1 MMETAKKDYKEK
13 TNFSGFIKMD
23 VDMTNDFTSIVGN
36 RLDTIQKRKEYK
48 EKAVKSWRYNLQFE
62 PDKRRT
68 PVKVDFNLNIKF
80 AAACKASD
88 FHDIKKYLDEG
99 ANINY
104 VGPDGLT
111 ALHNAIIDNNC
122 EIVKLLV
129 ENGSDVNIQDPMYWT
144 PLHSAIEM
152 GNLEIIQILLDNGAD
167 PSLMNSDEKLPI
179 DLAKD
184 DNIIKVIKKK
194 MDALE
199 MDIDDL
205 RIKERQ
211 SIRRDILK
219 WYKDKKWDEK
229 PHPLTGCY
237 AIHVCA
243 AKNYL
248 PELYALVAHKICDPN
263 IKDYDGWTPLH
274 GAVYWNNYDA
284 AILLINNGAD
294 IHAKTNINENILDI
308 CDTDET
314 KNLAKDILN
323 EDNQLK
329 EDIAKYE
336 LDKFQLP
343 DEKSDVSETDG
354 DESITNESVDDVT
367 IVKPKNIEETSTSNS
382 MANNE
387 NVDKFIS
394 GVPWDRTNKLKKV
407 ENNVKLFNSINANR
421 CNVVLPNQKMTHDE
435 SESERKMISKQRRS
449 ARRSTRGIT
458 QEELKEVINTTK
470 KKDDILFTSS
480 SSSYEDSLN
489 KLPFINS
496 RSNVL
501 KRSEIY
507 NSDKTNHV
515 ETFIQKTNPLQSH
528 TSPNNQ
534 TSISP
539 SYCLKDVH
547 NNCEENGYNDQ
558 NKQSQ
563 EHGTKMYKF
572 LDTNLPSKKPISF
585 SQSFTPYTNLS
596 IKSNKNSE
604 ISDCVEKTPIKVS
617 ENLSNITSNEDTK
630 NDNTSTKLSK
640 LPTIYKNDEKG
651 DDNEINYKTLYLL
664 EKEAHEKLQKDFIK
678 LQNENSMFK
687 QKLDKM
693 ELELKNSQNER
704 DKLEQLKSENSALV
718 RVLGKLTKEDGYK
731 KN

>member
-1 MMETAKKDYKEK
+1 
-13 TNFSGFIKMD
+13 MD
-23 VDMTNDFTSIVGN
+23 VDMTSDFSSIVGN
-36 RLDTIQKRKEYK
+36 RQDTIQKRKEYM
-48 EKAVKSWRYNLQFE
+48 EKAVKSWRYNVEFE
-62 PDKRRT
+62 PDKKRT

-88 FHDIKKYLDEG
+88 FDDIKKYLAEG

-184 DNIIKVIKKK
+184 NDIIKVIRKK
-194 MDALE
+194 MDELQ

-205 RIKERQ
+205 RTKERQ
-211 SIRRDILK
+211 SIRRDILRWHK
-219 WYKDKKWDEK
+219 NKYWDEK
-229 PHPLTGCY
+229 CHPLTGCY

-248 PELYALVAHKICDPN
+248 PELYALVVHKICDLN
-263 IKDYDGWTPLH
+263 LKDNDGWTPLH

-284 AILLINNGAD
+284 AILLVKNGAD
-294 IHAKTNINENILDI
+294 IHAKTNVNENILEI
-308 CDTDET
+308 CDTEET
-314 KNLAKDILN
+314 KNLANNILN
-323 EDNQLK
+323 KKNELK
-329 EDIAKYE
+329 EDTAKYE
-336 LDKFQLP
+336 LDKFKLP
-343 DEKSDVSETDG
+343 EEKEETPETEGNETTSETIHEVVPTIKSKIT
-354 DESITNESVDDVT
+354 DEITG
-367 IVKPKNIEETSTSNS
+367 SNVV
-382 MANNE
+382 ANNE

-394 GVPWDRTNKLKKV
+394 GVPWERINKLKKV
-407 ENNVKLFNSINANR
+407 ENSVKLFNAINANR
-421 CNVVLPNQKMTHDE
+421 YNVATSNQKITHDE

-458 QEELKEVINTTK
+458 QDELKEVMNATK
-470 KKDDILFTSS
+470 KRDDLLFTSS

-496 RSNVL
+496 RTNVS

-507 NSDKTNHV
+507 NNDKINQQESFPRRT
-515 ETFIQKTNPLQSH
+515 
-528 TSPNNQ
+528 NQ
-534 TSISP
+534 THSFTYNTS
-539 SYCLKDVH
+539 SNSQTSTSANYWLKDTQ
-547 NNCEENGYNDQ
+547 NQSEENGFSDLND
-558 NKQSQ
+558 KSQ
-563 EHGTKMYKF
+563 ENNTKMYK
-572 LDTNLPSKKPISF
+572 LMDNNLSSKKPISF
-585 SQSFTPYTNLS
+585 SQTFSTTNKNYSSSNGSSTRVSESPDIVKKTITEVGETFSKDTSNDDVS
-596 IKSNKNSE
+596 IKTA
-604 ISDCVEKTPIKVS
+604 KTPTL
-617 ENLSNITSNEDTK
+617 LSSDKIIGNE
-630 NDNTSTKLSK
+630 
-640 LPTIYKNDEKG
+640 
-651 DDNEINYKTLYLL
+651 EIDYMSLYLL
-664 EKEAHEKLQKDFIK
+664 EKQAHEKLQKDFIK
-678 LQNENSMFK
+678 IQRDNLILKQKVEKVERQLENSK
-687 QKLDKM
+687 H
-693 ELELKNSQNER
+693 EI

>member
-1 MMETAKKDYKEK
+1 
-13 TNFSGFIKMD
+13 
-23 VDMTNDFTSIVGN
+23 MTNDFTSIVGN

-88 FHDIKKYLDEG
+88 FYDIKKYLDEG

-129 ENGSDVNIQDPMYWT
+129 ESGSDVNIQDPMYWT

-184 DNIIKVIKKK
+184 DNIIDVIKNK
-194 MDALE
+194 MDELK
-199 MDIDDL
+199 MDIEDL
-205 RIKERQ
+205 RKKERQ
-211 SIRRDILK
+211 SIRSDILK
-219 WYKDKKWDEK
+219 WYKDHKWDEK

-248 PELYALVAHKICDPN
+248 PELYALVVHKICDPN
-263 IKDYDGWTPLH
+263 LKDFDGWTPLH

-294 IHAKTNINENILDI
+294 IHAKTNINENILEI
-308 CDTDET
+308 CDTEET

-323 EDNQLK
+323 DNNKLK

-343 DEKSDVSETDG
+343 EEKDDISKMDDDDESLINESTNDVSLD
-354 DESITNESVDDVT
+354 
-367 IVKPKNIEETSTSNS
+367 KPKIIDETSTSNV

-387 NVDKFIS
+387 NVDRFIS
-394 GVPWDRTNKLKKV
+394 GIPWDRTNKLKKV
-407 ENNVKLFNSINANR
+407 ENNVKLFNAINANR
-421 CNVVLPNQKMTHDE
+421 SNVALPNQKMTHDE

-458 QEELKEVINTTK
+458 QDELKEVINTTK
-470 KKDDILFTSS
+470 KKDDMLFTSS

-489 KLPFINS
+489 KLPFTNS

-507 NSDKTNHV
+507 NNDKNNQAEIFHKTNL
-515 ETFIQKTNPLQSH
+515 TQSY
-528 TSPNNQ
+528 TLANNQ
-534 TSISP
+534 NSTLSNN
-539 SYCLKDVH
+539 CLKDTH
-547 NNCEENGYNDQ
+547 NHCEENGYIDQ
-558 NKQSQ
+558 NKQS
-563 EHGTKMYKF
+563 HDYSTKMYKF
-572 LDTNLPSKKPISF
+572 LDTNLLPKKPISF
-585 SQSFTPYTNLS
+585 SQSFSPTKNLS
-596 IKSNKNSE
+596 INCNKNSE
-604 ISDCVEKTPIKVS
+604 SNNDVKITPEVS
-617 ENLSNITSNEDTK
+617 KNFSNFTLNEDNK
-630 NDNTSTKLSK
+630 NDNTSIKLSTTLK
-640 LPTIYKNDEKG
+640 NNEKDIDDEIDYKSM
-651 DDNEINYKTLYLL
+651 YLL
-664 EKEAHEKLQKDFIK
+664 EKEENEELKRENIK
-678 LQNENSMFK
+678 LKNENYTLK
-687 QKLDKM
+687 QQIDKM
-693 ELELKNSQNER
+693 EQELKKSQNER